1 MFLSW
6 NAAPVG
12 SALVAICLLVTAAA
26 RRQKPGISASLAD
39 HDFRRFLNS
48 LVSRSKDTSLVDFTG
63 LFWVEMSNALWR
75 LFAEIKSYTNPYGRV
90 PWRDQGSAVFTQ
102 QWHLL
107 SKDILTYF
115 WGLISFKRKKKT
127 TIKAMGLTWSN
138 YIVFF
143 FFFHLYINVI
153 LKERIMDYPE
163 RVFVMWIL
171 LFSTM
176 LLLFYKDVTF
186 VFQVHRILHS
196 FIKKQALQQQCFI
209 FSLSCS
215 CPWRNSIDKKAFIFG
230 THIAGVWTA
239 HSIVLKQRHYKDE
252 CRNSKKLGFFS
263 FLIEV
268 LGCLHTSKYLIFFHF
283 QKYLSFQT
291 SPTGLHLTLSQLE

>member
-1 MFLSW
+1 
-6 NAAPVG
+6 
-12 SALVAICLLVTAAA
+12 
-26 RRQKPGISASLAD
+26 
-39 HDFRRFLNS
+39 
-48 LVSRSKDTSLVDFTG
+48 
-63 LFWVEMSNALWR
+63 
-75 LFAEIKSYTNPYGRV
+75 
-90 PWRDQGSAVFTQ
+90 
-102 QWHLL
+102 
-107 SKDILTYF
+107 
-115 WGLISFKRKKKT
+115 
-127 TIKAMGLTWSN
+127 
-138 YIVFF
+138 
-143 FFFHLYINVI
+143 
-153 LKERIMDYPE
+153 MDYPE

-176 LLLFYKDVTF
+176 LLLFYKDLTF

-252 CRNSKKLGFFS
+252 CRNSKARWFFSS

-268 LGCLHTSKYLIFFHF
+268 LGCLHTSKYLIFFIFKNTWVFKLVQLGCTWLFYSWNKYSAALSLLLGVKEEVGF
-283 QKYLSFQT
+283 QCTWFKW
-291 SPTGLHLTLSQLE
+291 E